1 MDRREFL
8 RVGGG
13 AMAGI
18 ALGGCATSRPGAARV
33 IVVGAGYGGATAAKY
48 LKLWA
53 PHLDVT
59 LVERNA
65 EFVSCPLSNLVLGGS
80 MSIADVTVG
89 FDALQRR
96 FGVRL
101 MRAEALAVDV
111 DRRRLRLADGAAL
124 AFDRIILS
132 PGVDFQYGQIPGLN
146 TDAAQARVLHAWKAG
161 AQTVQLRRQLEAMRD
176 GGVFAI
182 SIPELPYRC
191 PPAPYECACV
201 VAAYFRR
208 AKPKSKILILDANA
222 DVTAEPAL
230 FKRVWAERYGGMVEH
245 RPNSR
250 LVDVDAQNLVAKLEV
265 EDAAADVLNVL
276 PPMKAGA
283 IADPFIT
290 VNGRWCEVNWL
301 TYESKAAPG
310 VHILGDALQTAPLM
324 PKSGHIANAHA
335 KVCAAAVIAML
346 DGNPVNTAPVL
357 VSTCYSFVSAEQAM
371 HVASVHKYDKVEKTM
386 LPVPGAGGLSVSPNE
401 LEAQYAMSW
410 ARNIW
415 ADMLG

>member
-1 MDRREFL
+1 MDRRQFL
-8 RVGGG
+8 QTGG
-13 AMAGI
+13 ALAGL
-18 ALGGCATSRPGAARV
+18 ALAGCATSPRGAAKV
-33 IVVGAGYGGATAAKY
+33 IVVGAGYGGATAARY

-53 PHLDVT
+53 PQLDVT

-80 MSIADVTVG
+80 KSMADVTVG
-89 FDALQRR
+89 FGSLQRL
-96 FGVRL
+96 GVRL
-101 MRAEALAVDV
+101 VHAEALAVDT
-111 DRRRLRLADGAAL
+111 DRRQLRLADGTLL
-124 AFDRIILS
+124 AYDRIILS
-132 PGVDFQYGQIPGLN
+132 PGVDFQSGQIPGLN
-146 TDAAQARVLHAWKAG
+146 TGAAQARILHAWKAG
-161 AQTVQLRRQLEAMRD
+161 PQTVQLRRQLEAMRD

-191 PPAPYECACV
+191 PPAPYERACV
-201 VAAYFRR
+201 VADYFKR

-250 LVDVDAQNLVAKLEV
+250 LLDVDAQNLVAKLEV

-301 TYESKAAPG
+301 TYESKAVAG

-335 KVCAAAVIAML
+335 KVCAAAVIAL
-346 DGNPVNTAPVL
+346 LEGAGVNTAPVL

-371 HVASVHKYDKVEKTM
+371 HVASVYKYDKAGNTM
-386 LPVPGAGGLSVSPNE
+386 LSVPGAGGLSAAPNE

-415 ADMLG
+415 ADMFG

>member
-1 MDRREFL
+1 
-8 RVGGG
+8 
-13 AMAGI
+13 MAGI
-18 ALGGCATSRPGAARV
+18 ALSGCATTARGAAKV
-33 IVVGAGYGGATAAKY
+33 IVVGAGYGGATAARY

-59 LVERNA
+59 LVERNV

-80 MSIADVTVG
+80 KSIGDITVG
-89 FDALQRR
+89 LAGLQRL
-96 FGVRL
+96 GVRL
-101 MRAEALAVDV
+101 VRAEAIGVDA
-111 DRRRLRLADGAAL
+111 DRRQLRLADGTQL
-124 AFDRIILS
+124 PFDRIILS
-132 PGVDFQYGQIPGLN
+132 PGVDFQYGQIPGLG
-146 TDAAQARVLHAWKAG
+146 TEAARARVLHAWKAG
-161 AQTVQLRRQLEAMRD
+161 AQTVQLRRQLQAMRD

-191 PPAPYECACV
+191 PPAPYERACV
-201 VAAYFRR
+201 VADYFQR

-230 FKRVWAERYGGMVEH
+230 FKRAWAERYPGMVEH

-250 LVDVDAQNLVAKLEV
+250 LVDVDVGNLVAKLEV

-310 VHILGDALQTAPLM
+310 VHILGDALQTASLM

-335 KVCAAAVIAML
+335 KVCAAAVVAL
-346 DGNPVNTAPVL
+346 LEGTAVNAAPVL

-386 LPVPGAGGLSVSPNE
+386 LSVPDAGGLSVAANE
-401 LEAQYAMSW
+401 LEAQYAMAW